1 MQVNLY
7 ELVSELLDKEVHLY
21 EDLRL
26 QVDRELE
33 AIDEGDM
40 SRLMGILQSKQAI
53 ISKQEILL
61 ERWEPVSDELGI
73 TDNRE
78 GKAFWKS
85 LAEAVGDQGYKNFV
99 VKIKKLRDLASMNLS
114 SERIAQDKLEVR
126 VKELRARMTQ
136 MANGKKAVRGYMGN
150 SSPSKR

>member
-7 ELVSELLDKEVHLY
+7 ELVSELLDQEVILY

-40 SRLMGILQSKQAI
+40 ARLMSILQSKQAI

-61 ERWEPVSDELGI
+61 QRWESVSEELGI
-73 TDNRE
+73 TDSRE

-85 LAEAVGDQGYKNFV
+85 LSEAVGKHGYKNFV

-114 SERIAQDKLEVR
+114 SERIAQDKLEAR

-136 MANGKKAVRGYMGN
+136 MANGKKAVKGYMGN
-150 SSPSKR
+150 SLP